1 MQVAGR
7 AGRSTHKPGGNAS
20 EVLIQTRYP
29 VHPLYQ
35 ATLSHRYEHYV
46 SELLAERKSAGL
58 PPFGYQALLTAEA
71 RSIDKALAFLSEAV
85 ESIPDRYGVMVNEP
99 IPMAMMRIANME
111 RAQLLLESASR
122 LALQRMLKAWL
133 PVLRGKKSAVRWQ
146 IEVDPMTI

>member
-1 MQVAGR
+1 MPDGNSADKKWMEEENVAG
-7 AGRSTHKPGGNAS
+7 KDL
-20 EVLIQTRYP
+20 LIHFLDAYLVKRD
-29 VHPLYQ
+29 L
-35 ATLSHRYEHYV
+35 
-46 SELLAERKSAGL
+46 ER
-58 PPFGYQALLTAEA
+58 
-71 RSIDKALAFLSEAV
+71 ALACLSEAV